1 MSGGEGIAQQGAANT
16 RMAIIDIIKR
26 FFSLGEVGFSVPAR
40 LGRDRMAGCVQ
51 EARQIAETAR
61 RKQQEARRKETRD
74 AASGIDFCDP
84 AFDPNRK
91 SSEVL
96 KAIDLDYDASGEA
109 KELGC
114 PIPSPPVEPPR
125 RVPPNLHAAVL
136 SFSARLLTYVNEK
149 CDGVAP
155 MAYKRAGVSRQ
166 VYSRIV
172 SFDDS
177 AVDKQT
183 AMLFCIGL
191 QLTMSEAEL
200 LLKSAGYAFS
210 DTIPTDMLFSFCIK
224 QKIWNLKD
232 VNALFARCK
241 LPPVTRSRNPYK

>member
-1 MSGGEGIAQQGAANT
+1 MVV
-16 RMAIIDIIKR
+16 IDIIKR
-26 FFSLGEVGFSVPAR
+26 LFSSGDAGFLVPPR
-40 LGRDRMAGCVQ
+40 LGKDRMAVCVQ

-61 RKQQEARRKETRD
+61 QKEAQEA
-74 AASGIDFCDP
+74 ASRVYFYDP
-84 AFDPNRK
+84 AFDPDRK
-91 SSEVL
+91 PSEVL
-96 KAIDLDYDASGEA
+96 KAIDPDYGASGGA
-109 KELGC
+109 KDLGC
-114 PIPSPPVEPPR
+114 PIPPSPVEPPH
-125 RVPPNLHAAVL
+125 RVPPKLQAPVL

-149 CDGVAP
+149 CGGVAP

-177 AVDKQT
+177 SVDKQT

-232 VNALFARCK
+232 VNALFVKCK
-241 LPPVTRSRNPYK
+241 LPPVTRSRNPYR

>member
-1 MSGGEGIAQQGAANT
+1 
-16 RMAIIDIIKR
+16 MAVVDIIKR
-26 FFSLGEVGFSVPAR
+26 FFSSGDAGFPVHPR
-40 LGRDRMAGCVQ
+40 LGKDRMAGCVQ

-61 RKQQEARRKETRD
+61 LKEDED
-74 AASGIDFCDP
+74 AANGVDFYDP
-84 AFDPNRK
+84 AFDLDRK
-91 SSEVL
+91 PSEVP
-96 KAIDLDYDASGEA
+96 KAIDPDYGASGGA
-109 KELGC
+109 KDLGC
-114 PIPSPPVEPPR
+114 PIPPQPVEPPR
-125 RVPPNLHAAVL
+125 RMPPKLQAPVL

-149 CDGVAP
+149 CGGVAP
-155 MAYKRAGVSRQ
+155 TAYKRAGVSRQ

-172 SFDDS
+172 SFNDS

-232 VNALFARCK
+232 VNALFVKCK

>member
-1 MSGGEGIAQQGAANT
+1 
-16 RMAIIDIIKR
+16 MAVIDIIKR
-26 FFSLGEVGFSVPAR
+26 LFSLRDAGIPVPPR
-40 LGRDRMAGCVQ
+40 LGKDRMAVCVQ

-61 RKQQEARRKETRD
+61 RKEQETRRKRQEGK
-74 AASGIDFCDP
+74 AADFDVSFYDP
-84 AFDPNRK
+84 AFDPDRK
-91 SSEVL
+91 PSEVL
-96 KAIDLDYDASGEA
+96 KAIDPDYGASGGA
-109 KELGC
+109 KDLGC
-114 PIPSPPVEPPR
+114 PIPPSPVEPPH
-125 RVPPNLHAAVL
+125 RVPPKLQAPVL

-149 CDGVAP
+149 CGGVAP

-177 AVDKQT
+177 SVDKQT

-232 VNALFARCK
+232 VNALFAKCK

>member
-1 MSGGEGIAQQGAANT
+1 MVV
-16 RMAIIDIIKR
+16 IDIIKR
-26 FFSLGEVGFSVPAR
+26 FFSSSEAGFAVPPR
-40 LGRDRMAGCVQ
+40 LGKDRMAVCVQ

-61 RKQQEARRKETRD
+61 RKEARD

-84 AFDPNRK
+84 AFGPNRQP
-91 SSEVL
+91 SETICAL
-96 KAIDLDYDASGEA
+96 NPDYDAPGEA

-114 PIPSPPVEPPR
+114 PIPLPVEPPR
-125 RVPPNLHAAVL
+125 RVPPKLQAPVL

-149 CDGVAP
+149 CGGVAP

-177 AVDKQT
+177 SVDKQT

-191 QLTMSEAEL
+191 QLTMNEAEL

-232 VNALFARCK
+232 VNALFVKCK

>member
-1 MSGGEGIAQQGAANT
+1 MVV
-16 RMAIIDIIKR
+16 IDIIKR
-26 FFSLGEVGFSVPAR
+26 FFSSGDAGIPEPTR
-40 LGRDRMAGCVQ
+40 LGKDRMVVCEQ
-51 EARQIAETAR
+51 EAQQIAETAR
-61 RKQQEARRKETRD
+61 RKDARD
-74 AASGIDFCDP
+74 VSSGVDFCDP
-84 AFDPNRK
+84 AFDPGRK
-91 SSEVL
+91 PSEVL
-96 KAIDLDYDASGEA
+96 KAIDSDYGASGGA
-109 KELGC
+109 KDLGC
-114 PIPSPPVEPPR
+114 PIPPSPVKPPR
-125 RVPPNLHAAVL
+125 RVPPKLQAPVL
-136 SFSARLLTYVNEK
+136 SFAARLLTYVNEK

-177 AVDKQT
+177 SVDKQT

-232 VNALFARCK
+232 VNALFVKCK

>member
-1 MSGGEGIAQQGAANT
+1 
-16 RMAIIDIIKR
+16 MAIIDIIKR
-26 FFSLGEVGFSVPAR
+26 LFLSGDAGFPLPAR
-40 LGRDRMAGCVQ
+40 LGKDRMSVCEQ
-51 EARQIAETAR
+51 EARQVVETAR
-61 RKQQEARRKETRD
+61 RKTQEEHNAE
-74 AASGIDFCDP
+74 SGVHFADP
-84 AFDPNRK
+84 RFDSDPQPG
-91 SSEVL
+91 EVL
-96 KAIDLDYDASGEA
+96 KSIDPDYDALDKA

-114 PIPSPPVEPPR
+114 PIPPLQTEPPR
-125 RVPPNLHAAVL
+125 RVPPKLNADVL

-149 CDGVAP
+149 CGGVAP

-177 AVDKQT
+177 SVDKQT

-210 DTIPTDMLFSFCIK
+210 DTIPTDVLFSYCIK
-224 QKIWNLKD
+224 NGIWNLKD
-232 VNALFARCK
+232 VNALFAKCK
-241 LPPVTRSRNPYK
+241 LPPVKRGRNPYK

>member
-1 MSGGEGIAQQGAANT
+1 MSV
-16 RMAIIDIIKR
+16 IDIIQR
-26 FFSLGEVGFSVPAR
+26 IFSSGDAGFLVPPR
-40 LGRDRMAGCVQ
+40 LGKDRMSVCVQ

-61 RKQQEARRKETRD
+61 RKQQEELD
-74 AASGIDFCDP
+74 AASGVDFWDP
-84 AFDPNRK
+84 AFDPNRQP
-91 SSEVL
+91 SEVL
-96 KAIDLDYDASGEA
+96 KAIDLDHDEPGEA
-109 KELGC
+109 GELGC
-114 PIPSPPVEPPR
+114 PIPPPSEEPPR
-125 RVPPNLHAAVL
+125 RVPPNLHASVL

-149 CDGVAP
+149 CGGVAP
-155 MAYKRAGVSRQ
+155 VAYKRAGVSRQ

>member
-1 MSGGEGIAQQGAANT
+1 MVV
-16 RMAIIDIIKR
+16 IDIIKR
-26 FFSLGEVGFSVPAR
+26 FFSSSDAGFPVPPR
-40 LGRDRMAGCVQ
+40 LGKDRMAVCVQ
-51 EARQIAETAR
+51 EALQIAETAR
-61 RKQQEARRKETRD
+61 RKQQEARRKRQGEK
-74 AASGIDFCDP
+74 AADFGVNFHDP
-84 AFDPNRK
+84 AFDPNRQ

-96 KAIDLDYDASGEA
+96 KAINPDYDAPGEA
-109 KELGC
+109 EALGC
-114 PIPSPPVEPPR
+114 PIPSLPVEPPR
-125 RVPPNLHAAVL
+125 RVPPKLQAPVL
-136 SFSARLLTYVNEK
+136 SFSARLLTYVSEK
-149 CDGVAP
+149 CGGVAP
-155 MAYKRAGVSRQ
+155 VAYKRAGVSRQ

-177 AVDKQT
+177 SVDKQT

>member
-1 MSGGEGIAQQGAANT
+1 
-16 RMAIIDIIKR
+16 
-26 FFSLGEVGFSVPAR
+26 
-40 LGRDRMAGCVQ
+40 MAGCEQ

-61 RKQQEARRKETRD
+61 RKQQEARRKEAQD
-74 AASGIDFCDP
+74 AASGVDFCDP
-84 AFDPNRK
+84 AFDLDRQP
-91 SSEVL
+91 SEVL
-96 KAIDLDYDASGEA
+96 KAIDLDYYALGKA
-109 KELGC
+109 KKLGC
-114 PIPSPPVEPPR
+114 PIPPQSVEPPR
-125 RVPPNLHAAVL
+125 RVPPNLHADVL

-149 CDGVAP
+149 CGGVAP

-177 AVDKQT
+177 SVDKQT

-210 DTIPTDMLFSFCIK
+210 DTIPADMLFSYCIK
-224 QKIWNLKD
+224 NGIWNLKD
-232 VNALFARCK
+232 VNALFVKCK
-241 LPPVTRSRNPYK
+241 LPPVTRSRNPYR

>member
-1 MSGGEGIAQQGAANT
+1 
-16 RMAIIDIIKR
+16 MAVIDIIKR
-26 FFSLGEVGFSVPAR
+26 LFSLRDAGIPVPPR
-40 LGRDRMAGCVQ
+40 LGKDRMAVCVQ
-51 EARQIAETAR
+51 EARQITETAR
-61 RKQQEARRKETRD
+61 RKEAQEA
-74 AASGIDFCDP
+74 ASRVDFCDP
-84 AFDPNRK
+84 AFDPDRK
-91 SSEVL
+91 PSEVL
-96 KAIDLDYDASGEA
+96 KGIDPDYGASGGA
-109 KELGC
+109 KDLGC
-114 PIPSPPVEPPR
+114 PIPPSPVEPPR
-125 RVPPNLHAAVL
+125 RVPPKLQAPVL

-149 CDGVAP
+149 CGGVAP

-177 AVDKQT
+177 SVDKQT

-191 QLTMSEAEL
+191 QLSMSEAEL

-232 VNALFARCK
+232 VNALFVKCK
-241 LPPVTRSRNPYK
+241 LPPVTRSHNPYK

>member
-1 MSGGEGIAQQGAANT
+1 
-16 RMAIIDIIKR
+16 
-26 FFSLGEVGFSVPAR
+26 
-40 LGRDRMAGCVQ
+40 
-51 EARQIAETAR
+51 
-61 RKQQEARRKETRD
+61 
-74 AASGIDFCDP
+74 
-84 AFDPNRK
+84 
-91 SSEVL
+91 
-96 KAIDLDYDASGEA
+96 
-109 KELGC
+109 
-114 PIPSPPVEPPR
+114 
-125 RVPPNLHAAVL
+125 
-136 SFSARLLTYVNEK
+136 
-149 CDGVAP
+149 

-191 QLTMSEAEL
+191 QLTMSESEL

-210 DTIPTDMLFSFCIK
+210 DTIPADMLFGYCIK

-232 VNALFARCK
+232 VNALFVKCK

>member
-1 MSGGEGIAQQGAANT
+1 
-16 RMAIIDIIKR
+16 MAVIDIIKR
-26 FFSLGEVGFSVPAR
+26 FFSSGDAGIPEPTR
-40 LGRDRMAGCVQ
+40 LGKDRMAVCEQ

-61 RKQQEARRKETRD
+61 QKEAQEA
-74 AASGIDFCDP
+74 ASSVYFYDP
-84 AFDPNRK
+84 AFDLDRQ
-91 SSEVL
+91 SSKVL
-96 KAIDLDYDASGEA
+96 KAIDPDYDAPGKA
-109 KELGC
+109 KKLGC
-114 PIPSPPVEPPR
+114 PIPPQQVEPPR
-125 RVPPNLHAAVL
+125 RVPPNLHTDVL

-149 CDGVAP
+149 CGGVAP
-155 MAYKRAGVSRQ
+155 VAYKRAGVSRQ

-177 AVDKQT
+177 SVDKQT

-210 DTIPTDMLFSFCIK
+210 DTIPADMLFSYCIK

-232 VNALFARCK
+232 VNALFVKCK
-241 LPPVTRSRNPYK
+241 LRPVTRSRNSYK

>member
-1 MSGGEGIAQQGAANT
+1 
-16 RMAIIDIIKR
+16 MAVIDIIKR
-26 FFSLGEVGFSVPAR
+26 IFSSGDAGFTAPPR
-40 LGRDRMAGCVQ
+40 LGKDRMSVCVQ
-51 EARQIAETAR
+51 EARQIAEAAR
-61 RKQQEARRKETRD
+61 QKELQEA
-74 AASGIDFCDP
+74 ASRVDFCDP
-84 AFDPNRK
+84 AFDPAPQF
-91 SSEVL
+91 SEVL
-96 KAIDLDYDASGEA
+96 KAIDPDYDAPGKA
-109 KELGC
+109 KKLGC
-114 PIPSPPVEPPR
+114 PIPPHQVEPPR
-125 RVPPNLHAAVL
+125 RVPPRLNADVL

-149 CDGVAP
+149 CGGLAP
-155 MAYKRAGVSRQ
+155 VAYKRAGVSRQ

-210 DTIPTDMLFSFCIK
+210 DTIPTDMVFSYCIK

-232 VNALFARCK
+232 IDALFAKCK
-241 LPPVTRSRNPYK
+241 LPPVTRLRNPYK

>member
-1 MSGGEGIAQQGAANT
+1 MGREKWYNT
-16 RMAIIDIIKR
+16 RVVVIDIIKC
-26 FFSLGEVGFSVPAR
+26 FFSSDDAGFSAPPR
-40 LGRDRMAGCVQ
+40 LGKDRMAVCEQ

-61 RKQQEARRKETRD
+61 QKELQEA
-74 AASGIDFCDP
+74 ASRVDFCDP
-84 AFDPNRK
+84 AFDPAPQF
-91 SSEVL
+91 SEML
-96 KAIDLDYDASGEA
+96 KAIDLDYDASG
-109 KELGC
+109 KVKKLGC
-114 PIPSPPVEPPR
+114 PVPPSPVEPPC
-125 RVPPNLHAAVL
+125 RVPPNLHADVL

-149 CDGVAP
+149 CGGVAP

-177 AVDKQT
+177 SVDKQT

-232 VNALFARCK
+232 VNALFVKCK
-241 LPPVTRSRNPYK
+241 LPPVTRSRNPYR

>member
-1 MSGGEGIAQQGAANT
+1 MPV
-16 RMAIIDIIKR
+16 IDIIKR
-26 FFSLGEVGFSVPAR
+26 FFSVGDTGLSVPAR
-40 LGRDRMAGCVQ
+40 LGKDRMSVCVQ

-61 RKQQEARRKETRD
+61 RKRQDELD
-74 AASGIDFCDP
+74 AERGVDFCDS

-96 KAIDLDYDASGEA
+96 KAIDLDYDEPGEA

-114 PIPSPPVEPPR
+114 PIPPPPVESPR
-125 RVPPNLHAAVL
+125 RLPPNLHADVL

-149 CDGVAP
+149 CGGVAP

-210 DTIPTDMLFSFCIK
+210 DTIPSDMLFSFCIR

-232 VNALFARCK
+232 INAIFAKCK